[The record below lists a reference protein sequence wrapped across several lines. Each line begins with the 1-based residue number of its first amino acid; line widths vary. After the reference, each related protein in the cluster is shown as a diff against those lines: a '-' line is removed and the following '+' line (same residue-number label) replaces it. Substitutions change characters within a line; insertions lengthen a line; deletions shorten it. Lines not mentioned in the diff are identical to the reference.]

1 MPSTPEPQRRAGWPG
16 PDQGETECENT
27 LPSSGRARSADIS
40 AASRTEIGELNG
52 LIVQKAKDAGCP
64 APTHERIVEIVRRI
78 ERGAVTPRP
87 ELLFDA

>member
-1 MPSTPEPQRRAGWPG
+1 MRKHIAVAGAG
-16 PDQGETECENT
+16 AVGGDLG
-27 LPSSGRARSADIS
+27 GR
-40 AASRTEIGELNG
+40 RTEIDELNG